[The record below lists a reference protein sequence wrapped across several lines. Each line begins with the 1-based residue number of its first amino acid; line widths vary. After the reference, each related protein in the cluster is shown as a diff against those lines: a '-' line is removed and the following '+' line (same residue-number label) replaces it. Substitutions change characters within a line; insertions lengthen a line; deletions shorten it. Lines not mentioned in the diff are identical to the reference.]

1 MNHFNHSIFSY
12 RKVYGYVALM
22 LMVLLMSWEF
32 QKVDAAL
39 HMENIPEEA
48 IRLRILANSDA
59 PSDQYIKAIVRDAV
73 VNTMNG
79 WVTEPISI
87 DEARLMLKN
96 RESQLQDAIAATLQQ
111 YGYTYN
117 FTTTIGQVEFPTKMY
132 GQLVYPA
139 GMYEALLVTLGKG
152 EGRNW
157 WCVLFP
163 PLCFTDAVAGEA
175 TAGVDTVS
183 ASEQTVEGAH
193 KNVTELSSVS
203 EAAQTEQASDSDE
216 AVDVEV
222 KFFIVEL
229 FEDLGAWISSL
240 FA

>member
-1 MNHFNHSIFSY
+1 MNYSNFSY
-12 RKVYGYVALM
+12 RKVYGYVALI
-22 LMVLLMSWEF
+22 LMVLVMSWEF

-59 PSDQYIKAIVRDAV
+59 PKDQYIKAIVRDAV

-79 WVTEPISI
+79 WVTEPISV
-87 DEARLMLKN
+87 EQAREMLRA
-96 RESQLQDAIAATLQQ
+96 RESELQQVIAATLEQN
-111 YGYTYN
+111 GYTYG

-175 TAGVDTVS
+175 TAGVDKVN
-183 ASEQTVEGAH
+183 ASEQIETEATAKVENKAE
-193 KNVTELSSVS
+193 V
-203 EAAQTEQASDSDE
+203 E
-216 AVDVEV
+216 AVDTVPASASDEMAEVEV

>member
-1 MNHFNHSIFSY
+1 MNYSNFSY
-12 RKVYGYVALM
+12 RKVYGYVALI
-22 LMVLLMSWEF
+22 LMVLVMSWEF

-59 PSDQYIKAIVRDAV
+59 PKDQYIKAIVRDAV

-79 WVTEPISI
+79 WVTEPISV
-87 DEARLMLKN
+87 EQAREMLRA
-96 RESQLQDAIAATLQQ
+96 RESELQQVIAATLEQN
-111 YGYTYN
+111 GYTYG

-175 TAGVDTVS
+175 TAGVDKVN
-183 ASEQTVEGAH
+183 ASEQIETEATAKVENKAE
-193 KNVTELSSVS
+193 V
-203 EAAQTEQASDSDE
+203 E
-216 AVDVEV
+216 AVDAAPASASDEMAEVEV

>member
-1 MNHFNHSIFSY
+1 MNYSNFSY
-12 RKVYGYVALM
+12 RKVYGYVALI
-22 LMVLLMSWEF
+22 LMVLVMSWEF

-59 PSDQYIKAIVRDAV
+59 PKDQYIKAIVRDAV

-79 WVTEPISI
+79 WVTEPIGV
-87 DEARLMLKN
+87 EQAREMLHA
-96 RESQLQDAIAATLQQ
+96 RESELQQVIAATLEQN
-111 YGYTYN
+111 GYTYG

-175 TAGVDTVS
+175 TAGVDKVN
-183 ASEQTVEGAH
+183 ASEQTETEATEKVENKA
-193 KNVTELSSVS
+193 EI
-203 EAAQTEQASDSDE
+203 E
-216 AVDVEV
+216 AVDAAPESASDETAEVEV